1 MDLNP
6 DEEYV
11 VMPVRVLEKL
21 LRYAS
26 SVCHSHCPEDRE
38 AETCIYM
45 SRLSRATGLGA
56 PPCMSIYGEFS
67 RDTFLDLAR
76 SLERKYRANIKVIVS
91 SMSRRGPSSLEEHSD
106 FLEATFALGM
116 LEYFAKRSH
125 DGIYL
130 VRGRDLEVRG
140 FLARI

>member
-1 MDLNP
+1 MNP

-11 VMPVRVLEKL
+11 VMPVSVLEKL

-38 AETCIYM
+38 AETCVYM
-45 SRLSRATGLGA
+45 SRLSRAVGLGS
-56 PPCMSIYGEFS
+56 PPCTAIYGDFS
-67 RDTFLDLAR
+67 RDTFLDVAR

-91 SMSRRGPSSLEEHSD
+91 TMSRRGPNSVEEHSD

-116 LEYFAKRSH
+116 LEYFAKRGNNS
-125 DGIYL
+125 IYL
-130 VRGRDLEVRG
+130 VRGRDLEVKG
-140 FLARI
+140 FLTRI